1 MRDEGWGMSDFVWRM
16 HILVERQSLPAAKE
30 AATRVLPG
38 GGDEARMFGV
48 ALMPDASDASDT
60 SDMSD
65 MSDAALYGCSTLLT
79 EAQRAALMAAFEAAS
94 IGARWVRLNADG
106 EDAAEASSG
115 LAAEMGRRW
124 LWEDTLAA
132 IHAAKEDDDG

>member
-1 MRDEGWGMSDFVWRM
+1 MSDFVWRM

-38 GGDEARMFGV
+38 GDDEARMFGV
-48 ALMPDASDASDT
+48 ALRSDESDASDASDM
-60 SDMSD
+60 SDMSDGSD

>member
-1 MRDEGWGMSDFVWRM
+1 MSDFVWRM

-60 SDMSD
+60 SD